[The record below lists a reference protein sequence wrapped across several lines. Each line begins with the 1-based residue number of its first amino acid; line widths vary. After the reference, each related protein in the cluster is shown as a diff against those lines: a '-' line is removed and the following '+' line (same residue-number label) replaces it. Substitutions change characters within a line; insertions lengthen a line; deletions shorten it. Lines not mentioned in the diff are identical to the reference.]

1 MEKSIFKNLNK
12 EQEKAVKIVE
22 GPVMAVAGA
31 GSGKT
36 SVLTNRIAY
45 LIKEAG
51 ISPSNILAL
60 TFTNKAATEMKE
72 RVYKLIDLP
81 INNIWISTFH
91 SMGANFLR
99 SEIDNLGY
107 EKNFQIIDDQDS
119 TNIIKNLLK
128 KHNFDLKQFSPNITS
143 KLIGLIKA
151 KLKSINQVEEPIKGM
166 LEQIYPMY
174 NKYLKANNLVDFE
187 DLLILPLKILKDFS
201 GVLKRYQEK
210 FQYILVDEFQD
221 TNNLQYQIVYELAK
235 KHRNIFIVGD
245 EDQSIY
251 AFRGSNIYNIKKFT
265 KDFPE
270 HIKIILNQNYRSKD
284 TILKAANSVIKNNK
298 NRIPKDLFSQL
309 GSGENIVYYRA
320 NTDEEEAYYVFE
332 QIRKLRRNNVNLAD
346 IVVLYR
352 NNAMSRRFED
362 VFLKYNLPHKVVGNL
377 SFYKR
382 KEIKDIIAYLHL
394 IINTGDDY
402 SFSRVYNIPKRG
414 VGKVSFQK
422 IQSYAEENNLKLFD
436 CLDLENGL
444 LTGKA
449 DSEMRAFKKMILELK
464 SELEKHT
471 LLEIYDMLL
480 DKSGYREMLEKDDST
495 HDKTFQS
502 ERRLDNLN
510 EFKTII
516 LEQISDY
523 NPNISNYDKLSTLL
537 NDLVLHLEAEET
549 KEDEAV
555 SLMTIHSAKGL
566 EFKVVFVTGLE
577 QTIFPSIRASEDSV
591 NNIDEERRL
600 FYVALTRAKDLV
612 FLTNCKARFMYGRY
626 MDNLESQFL
635 EEIDL
640 KYIDKRGPNHARDI
654 PKERIRSSKERPQ
667 FNDYSYEKS
676 DKNIKVS
683 DKVNHKVFG
692 KGVVVEVKG
701 DLVKIA
707 FSVPHGIKT
716 LVKDHPSFEVER

>member
-1 MEKSIFKNLNK
+1 MEKSILKNLNK

-60 TFTNKAATEMKE
+60 TFTNKAATEMKD
-72 RVYKLIDLP
+72 RVYKLINLP

-99 SEIDNLGY
+99 SEISNLDY
-107 EKNFQIIDDQDS
+107 DKNFQIIDDQDS

-128 KHNFDLKQFSPNITS
+128 KHNYDLKQFSPNITA
-143 KLIGLIKA
+143 KLVGLIKG
-151 KLKSINQVEEPIKGM
+151 KLKSINQIEEPIKGM
-166 LEQIYPMY
+166 LQQIYPEY
-174 NKYLKANNLVDFE
+174 NKYLKDNNLVDFE
-187 DLLILPLKILKDFS
+187 DLLILPLNILKDFS

-221 TNNLQYQIVYELAK
+221 TNNLQYQIIYELAK

-270 HIKIILNQNYRSKD
+270 YKKIILNQNYRSKD
-284 TILKAANSVIKNNK
+284 TILKAANSVIKNNE
-298 NRIPKDLFSQL
+298 NRIPKNLYSEL
-309 GSGENIVYYRA
+309 GKGEKVIYYRA

-332 QIRKLRRNNVNLAD
+332 QIRKLRREGINLSD

-352 NNAMSRRFED
+352 NNSMSRRFED
-362 VFLKYNLPHKVVGNL
+362 IFLKYNLPHKIVGNL

-394 IINTGDDY
+394 LINSGDDY
-402 SFSRVYNIPKRG
+402 SFSRIYNTPKRG
-414 VGKVSFQK
+414 VGKVTFQK
-422 IQSYAEENNLKLFD
+422 IQNYAEENNLKLFD
-436 CLDLENGL
+436 CINDEDGL
-444 LTGKA
+444 LTGKSR
-449 DSEMRAFKKMILELK
+449 DEMIEFKQMISDLK
-464 SELEKHT
+464 AGLEKRA
-471 LLEIYDMLL
+471 LLETYDLLL
-480 DKSGYREMLEKDDST
+480 DRSGYREMLEKSDST
-495 HDKTFQS
+495 KDKTFQS
-502 ERRLDNLN
+502 ERKLDNLN

-523 NPNISNYDKLSTLL
+523 NPNISNYDKLVTLL
-537 NDLVLHLEAEET
+537 NDLVLHIEAEET

-566 EFKVVFVTGLE
+566 EFRVVFITCLE
-577 QTIFPSIRASEDSV
+577 QTLFPSIRTTGDNAND
-591 NNIDEERRL
+591 IDEERRL

-612 FLTNCKARFMYGRY
+612 FLTNCKSRFMYGRY

-635 EEIDL
+635 EEIEL
-640 KYIDKRGPNHARDI
+640 EYLDKRGPNHARNFI
-654 PKERIRSSKERPQ
+654 RERVKSKTSHPR
-667 FNDYSYEKS
+667 FNNYNYKKD
-676 DKNIKVS
+676 DKVIKVS

-716 LVKDHPSFEVER
+716 LVKDHPSFKVER

>member
-1 MEKSIFKNLNK
+1 MGKSILKNLNK

-51 ISPSNILAL
+51 ISPRNILAL
-60 TFTNKAATEMKE
+60 TFTNKAATEMKD
-72 RVYKLIDLP
+72 RVYKLINLP

-99 SEIDNLGY
+99 SEISNLDY
-107 EKNFQIIDDQDS
+107 DKNFQIIDDQDS

-128 KHNFDLKQFSPNITS
+128 KHNYDLKQFSPNITA
-143 KLIGLIKA
+143 KLVGLIKG
-151 KLKSINQVEEPIKGM
+151 KLKSINQIEEPIKGM
-166 LEQIYPMY
+166 LQQIYPEY
-174 NKYLKANNLVDFE
+174 NKYLKDNNLVDFE
-187 DLLILPLKILKDFS
+187 DLLILPLNILKDFS

-221 TNNLQYQIVYELAK
+221 TNNLQYQIIYELAK

-270 HIKIILNQNYRSKD
+270 YKKIILNQNYRSKD
-284 TILKAANSVIKNNK
+284 TILKAANSVIKNNE
-298 NRIPKDLFSQL
+298 NRIPKNLYSEL
-309 GSGENIVYYRA
+309 GKGEKVIYYRA

-332 QIRKLRRNNVNLAD
+332 QIRKLRREGINLSD

-352 NNAMSRRFED
+352 NNSMSRRFED
-362 VFLKYNLPHKVVGNL
+362 IFLKYNLPHKIVGNL

-394 IINTGDDY
+394 LINSGDDY
-402 SFSRVYNIPKRG
+402 SFSRIYNTPKRG
-414 VGKVSFQK
+414 VGKVTFQK
-422 IQSYAEENNLKLFD
+422 IQNYAEENNLKLFD
-436 CLDLENGL
+436 CINDEDGL

-449 DSEMRAFKKMILELK
+449 RDEMIEFKQMISDLK
-464 SELEKHT
+464 AGLEKRA
-471 LLEIYDMLL
+471 LLETYDLLL
-480 DKSGYREMLEKDDST
+480 DRSGYREMLEKSDST
-495 HDKTFQS
+495 KDKTFQS
-502 ERRLDNLN
+502 ERKLDNLN

-523 NPNISNYDKLSTLL
+523 NPNISNYDKLVTLL
-537 NDLVLHLEAEET
+537 NDLVLHIEAEET

-566 EFKVVFVTGLE
+566 EFRVVFITCLE
-577 QTIFPSIRASEDSV
+577 QTLFPSIRTTGDNAND
-591 NNIDEERRL
+591 IDEERRL

-612 FLTNCKARFMYGRY
+612 FLTNCKSRFMYGRY

-635 EEIDL
+635 EEIEL
-640 KYIDKRGPNHARDI
+640 EYLDKRGPNHARNFI
-654 PKERIRSSKERPQ
+654 RERGKSKTSHPR
-667 FNDYSYEKS
+667 FNNYNYKKD
-676 DKNIKVS
+676 DKVIKVS

-716 LVKDHPSFEVER
+716 LVKDHPSFKVER